1 MAPRRRLYMLFVR
14 GLPWTVARDEISQ
27 YFSQFGYVKKCS
39 LPFVSMSPL
48 PCSANGFT
56 GVCQQELFLLRQ
68 EDETGFHKGYCWIQF
83 NSQSSTNRVL
93 KNSHT
98 LEGAQLQV
106 LKSRQGLAE
115 VNTLLADM
123 D

>member
-39 LPFVSMSPL
+39 LPF
-48 PCSANGFT
+48 
-56 GVCQQELFLLRQ
+56 
-68 EDETGFHKGYCWIQF
+68 DETGFHKGYCWIQF